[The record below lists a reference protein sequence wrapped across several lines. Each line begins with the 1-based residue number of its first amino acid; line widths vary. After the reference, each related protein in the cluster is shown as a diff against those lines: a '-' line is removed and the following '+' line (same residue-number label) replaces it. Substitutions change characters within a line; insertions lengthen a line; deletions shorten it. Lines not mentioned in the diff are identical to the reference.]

1 MYVFVY
7 GSLKK
12 NFHNNDLLSNAEFI
26 GNGVTDSKYFM
37 INLGNFPGVISGFSK
52 ISGEVYKIN
61 FEILQ
66 DLDILEGNGEFYQRH
81 EIPIHGNFGII
92 NAFMYML
99 INYDEKDKIN
109 FKGKTLEWDQS
120 LLVQML

>member
-66 DLDILEGNGEFYQRH
+66 DLDILEGNGDFYQRH
-81 EIPIHGNFGII
+81 EI
-92 NAFMYML
+92 
-99 INYDEKDKIN
+99 
-109 FKGKTLEWDQS
+109 
-120 LLVQML
+120 